1 MPQVGW
7 LDSSGKIVSF
17 EDALKI
23 AETTGTWEQF
33 PYEVLRGMH
42 ENVTKERPDA
52 SSVTQLLGCPRKV
65 YLEATHEFAVPP
77 VDNYPT
83 FRGMI
88 IHGILAPTAADDERS
103 ETRIEKEWRGVTLSG
118 APDSLR
124 IIRIGEMAVKRTLLR
139 DWKSTKT
146 LPMYDSAYTNHQQQ
160 INLYRW
166 MLDLDPHTT
175 DLEIVYVSMEGIKV
189 IALKRGG
196 TSRYGR
202 KMPDQV
208 WSNQQVED
216 FLDEKLLVLNA
227 QRKYGTPVAY
237 EKVPIEDLW
246 QCPYCPVR
254 DICYAKAAVEARAA
268 WAAGENVERVPPR
281 APVKKGK
288 KS

>member
-1 MPQVGW
+1 
-7 LDSSGKIVSF
+7 
-17 EDALKI
+17 
-23 AETTGTWEQF
+23 
-33 PYEVLRGMH
+33 MH
-42 ENVTKERPDA
+42 KNVTKQRPDA
-52 SSVTQLLGCPRKV
+52 SSVTQLLGCPRNV
-65 YLEATHEFAVPP
+65 YLEATHEFAVSPE
-77 VDNYPT
+77 DNFPT
-83 FRGMI
+83 FRGEI

-103 ETRIEKEWRGVTLSG
+103 ETRIEREWRGVTLSG

-124 IIRIGEMAVKRTLLR
+124 VIRIGEANRTLLR
-139 DWKSTKT
+139 DWKSTKK

-196 TSRYGR
+196 TNRYGR

-227 QRKYGTPVAY
+227 QKKYGTPVAY
-237 EKVPIEDLW
+237 DKVPIEDLW

-288 KS
+288 KP